1 MSCPEKM
8 QVRRG
13 AKTTQWP
20 CAVKRQA
27 WSRTS
32 MIYMYHTFI
41 YKYTYNKYIQQG
53 KPKDS
58 CWTNLKGRKIY

>member
-41 YKYTYNKYIQQG
+41 YKYTYNKYI
-53 KPKDS
+53 
-58 CWTNLKGRKIY
+58 